1 MKNKKGV
8 INNVHNNILDDEV
21 KIKLL
26 IIALRPFAEY
36 FDGIDQLKGT
46 SLESVPEDFPLMQS
60 ANGSKILISDFI
72 RASNIIK
79 RLDG

>member
-1 MKNKKGV
+1 M
-8 INNVHNNILDDEV
+8 HNNILDDEV